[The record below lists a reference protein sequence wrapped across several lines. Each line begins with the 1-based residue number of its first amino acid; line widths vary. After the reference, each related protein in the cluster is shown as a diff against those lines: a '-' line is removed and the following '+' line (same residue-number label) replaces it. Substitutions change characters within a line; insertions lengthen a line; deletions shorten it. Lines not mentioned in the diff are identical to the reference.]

1 MKINYFI
8 KAVVVG
14 LSVSTLVSTSYAASR
29 SSYSSSSSRSSY
41 SSSSSS
47 KSYSSSSPSSYT
59 SRPSSSI
66 SKPSYTPSKPSA
78 TTTYKPV
85 ANITS
90 KSNPTTKTVKP
101 VVKSTE
107 VKQPVQKPY
116 PVQNN
121 SLSSYDRFKHEQHQK
136 HKSSNDWMTWMLL
149 AWIVS
154 GSSNNHASNSSVET
168 KEIVVDCKT
177 WLKEN
182 GHKSNDI
189 ENLSNKDFA
198 KIKAYCEKVDNK

>member
-85 ANITS
+85 ANTTS

-107 VKQPVQKPY
+107 VKQAVQKPY

-136 HKSSNDWMTWMLL
+136 YKSSNDWMTWMLL

-154 GSSNNHASNSSVET
+154 GSSNSHA
-168 KEIVVDCKT
+168 
-177 WLKEN
+177 
-182 GHKSNDI
+182 
-189 ENLSNKDFA
+189 
-198 KIKAYCEKVDNK
+198 